1 MKKKIL
7 ISGYVNL
14 DEDDNIIVSKDKEC
28 LWYEDTLANEIYEK
42 IENHNE
48 LELSIDGEPDYEL
61 GGISYYVPNCEIYFY
76 ISNNP
81 ISLEEVLERY
91 TIQLLGGL
99 NVFGEN
105 YGYSEYTIMGL
116 DISRF
121 MIGNHDLNTILS
133 GYKGKYINF
142 VMEY

>member
-28 LWYEDTLANEIYEK
+28 LWYEDTLANEIYDR

-48 LELSIDGEPDYEL
+48 LELSIDGEPDEEM
-61 GGISYYVPNCEIYFY
+61 GGLSYYVPNCEIYFY
-76 ISNNP
+76 ISDNP
-81 ISLEEVLERY
+81 ISLDEVSERY
-91 TIQLLGGL
+91 TRQLLGGL

-105 YGYSEYTIMGL
+105 YGYSAWTIMGF
-116 DISRF
+116 DVSRF
-121 MIGNHDLNTILS
+121 MIGNHDLNSILS

-142 VMEY
+142 VIEY